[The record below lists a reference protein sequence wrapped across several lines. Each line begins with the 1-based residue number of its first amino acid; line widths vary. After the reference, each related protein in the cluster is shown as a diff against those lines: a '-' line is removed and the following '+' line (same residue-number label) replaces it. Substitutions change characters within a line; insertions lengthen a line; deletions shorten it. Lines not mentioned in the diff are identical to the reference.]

1 MKQLSMKQLTMFVL
15 LSYSLSLSASNT
27 LVVKV
32 NTGNPGL
39 HSVGNIRNIIF
50 QSGQMVVNTRA
61 DNPVVYPLT
70 DILNV
75 VFKQNVASAL
85 YSPAANQVGLALY
98 PNPVQ
103 NELYVRL
110 PLPVES
116 AVGIQILGIDG
127 KILLQQSYQGANNL
141 SILSVNVSGLSK
153 GIYLCRLVVGN
164 KFFTGKFVK

>member
-1 MKQLSMKQLTMFVL
+1 MKRITL
-15 LSYSLSLSASNT
+15 LFIFSISLSLSATNT

-32 NTGNPGL
+32 NAGNTGL

-50 QSGQMVVNTRA
+50 QSGQMVVNTKT
-61 DNPVVYPLT
+61 DNPVVYPLM
-70 DILNV
+70 DIQNV

-85 YSPAANQVGLALY
+85 YFPVANQVGLALY

-103 NELYVRL
+103 NELYVQL

-127 KILLQQSYQGANNL
+127 KILLQQSYPGANNL
-141 SILSVNVSGLSK
+141 SGLSVNVSGLSK

-164 KFFTGKFVK
+164 KVFTGKFVK